1 MGQHPATDKFIFFE
15 FLTVFKLRYIQIY
28 VFDIKS
34 QKYRLNFFPPFF
46 GSPDLMLLRTCI
58 FEDELHNAL

>member
-1 MGQHPATDKFIFFE
+1 MGQHPATDE
-15 FLTVFKLRYIQIY
+15 FMFCELFTVLTFQYIQIY